1 MLYLFFFFNDT
12 ATTEIYTLSL
22 HDALPISK
30 DRSFNPF
37 ELLSDAPADFGG
49 RAFAVSVTVQKTP
62 EHRRLATIEG
72 DAREQGHGVIEVLAL
87 ARARE
92 LKSGSHPFAER
103 RSEERRVG
111 EECRS
116 RWSPYH

>member
-22 HDALPISK
+22 HDALPIAK

-72 DAREQGHGVIEVLAL
+72 DAREQGSGRIEVLGL

-92 LKSGSHPFAER
+92 VKSGAHPFSQPE
-103 RSEERRVG
+103 
-111 EECRS
+111 
-116 RWSPYH
+116 SPAYASA